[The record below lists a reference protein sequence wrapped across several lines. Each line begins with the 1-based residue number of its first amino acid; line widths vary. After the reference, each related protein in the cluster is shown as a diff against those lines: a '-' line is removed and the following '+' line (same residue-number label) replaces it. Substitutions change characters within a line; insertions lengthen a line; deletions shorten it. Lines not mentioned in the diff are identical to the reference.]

1 MYDTEECS
9 ECGEPLITMAKSGKC
24 RDCLVR
30 DIKPTRQPQSHS
42 EPLSIETTTGVALT
56 MFEAMGTLSL
66 SRRAVIELV
75 GSGALTAYVDNHKNY
90 CFLQADIE
98 EFKK

>member
-9 ECGEPLITMAKSGKC
+9 ECGEPLIQMAKSGKC

-30 DIKPTRQPQSHS
+30 DIRPRQPQSHS

-56 MFEAMGTLSL
+56 MFEAMKELSL
-66 SRRAVIELV
+66 SRRVVIELV
-75 GSGALTAYVDNHKNY
+75 GSGVLTAYVDNHKNY
-90 CFLQADIE
+90 CFLQTDVVRV
-98 EFKK
+98 KLG